1 MLKTGKLFNE
11 ASTCYSIQASKTT
24 NAWLITSGFNM
35 GCMKE
40 VGLAVREG
48 QSFEWYKDRFAHVL
62 RCIGIAPWGYV
73 KNRHVL
79 TDNSRQAMVKI

>member
-1 MLKTGKLFNE
+1 
-11 ASTCYSIQASKTT
+11 
-24 NAWLITSGFNM
+24 M
-35 GCMKE
+35 GVMKE

-48 QSFEWYKDRFAHVL
+48 QSFEWYHDRFAHVL

-79 TDNSRQAMVKI
+79 SDHNFNVQVRQLKYMECF

>member
-1 MLKTGKLFNE
+1 
-11 ASTCYSIQASKTT
+11 
-24 NAWLITSGFNM
+24 M
-35 GCMKE
+35 GVMKE

-79 TDNSRQAMVKI
+79 TDHNINVQVNFIVDLSHLKYTVD

>member
-1 MLKTGKLFNE
+1 
-11 ASTCYSIQASKTT
+11 
-24 NAWLITSGFNM
+24 M
-35 GCMKE
+35 GVMKE

-79 TDNSRQAMVKI
+79 TDNSPTCRVNNKYITLLLRQAFTFPSTNS